1 MKIDCPILLVED
13 DPVDVMAIERA
24 FKQHKVTNPLFVV
37 NDGTLALDFLRH
49 EEDFSAPESSPRPS
63 IILMDLK
70 MPRMGGLECL
80 RIIKDD
86 ENLME
91 IPVVIFTSSTDVMD
105 VRNSYMNGAS
115 SYIVKPV
122 TFEKLLEAISK
133 FELYWTMTELP

>member
-1 MKIDCPILLVED
+1 MKKDCALLLVED

-24 FKQHKVTNPLFVV
+24 LKQHKVTNPLFVV
-37 NDGTLALDFLRH
+37 NDGTTALDFLRH
-49 EEDFSAPESSPRPS
+49 EGNFSTPESSPRPC

-80 RIIKDD
+80 RIIKNDP
-86 ENLME
+86 NLLE
-91 IPVVIFTSSTDVMD
+91 IPVVIFTSSTDEMD
-105 VRNSYMNGAS
+105 VRDSYINGAA

-122 TFEKLLEAISK
+122 TFEKLIEAISK

>member
-1 MKIDCPILLVED
+1 MKTDCPILLVED

-37 NDGTLALDFLRH
+37 NDGTVALDFLRH
-49 EEDFSAPESSPRPS
+49 EGDFSAPESSPRPT

-86 ENLME
+86 PDLLT
-91 IPVVIFTSSTDVMD
+91 IPMVIFTSSTDEMD
-105 VRNSYMNGAS
+105 VRNSFMNGAA
-115 SYIVKPV
+115 SYIVKPI
-122 TFEKLLEAISK
+122 TFEKLIEAISK